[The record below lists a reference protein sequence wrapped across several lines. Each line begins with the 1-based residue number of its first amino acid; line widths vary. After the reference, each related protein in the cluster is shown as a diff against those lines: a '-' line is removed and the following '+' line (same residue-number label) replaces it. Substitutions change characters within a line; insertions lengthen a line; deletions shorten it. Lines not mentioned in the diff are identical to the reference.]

1 MHYNISKW
9 RNPPHVYQQDV
20 KIVGSKSLTC
30 LVHIIAGS
38 DAGLVNCALL
48 QVLGRLEDF
57 GADQPDRGEETR
69 FPWWDQELPAETSR
83 SQVVQNLLLED
94 HNHIPDKRSLHC
106 FSDNNWTRIQNVV
119 SPKSG
124 INFCRTVLEPKRE
137 PLIRLIKWPTFY
149 FYHLFNIFI
158 KGLHSSSWIFQEF
171 CRWTLLPSQSVTD
184 SQWVAVIMNLFV
196 QIQIVLKFLKFF

>member
-1 MHYNISKW
+1 MFINKMSRLLVPW
-9 RNPPHVYQQDV
+9 RVSC
-20 KIVGSKSLTC
+20 I
-30 LVHIIAGS
+30 
-38 DAGLVNCALL
+38 LL
-48 QVLGRLEDF
+48 QVPMLVLSTAHYSKFWDDLKTLVPISQTEVKRPGFHDGIRGCLQKPVVHRLF
-57 GADQPDRGEETR
+57 RISY
-69 FPWWDQELPAETSR
+69 LKIIITS
-83 SQVVQNLLLED
+83 LTKDLYIAFLT
-94 HNHIPDKRSLHC
+94 IIGPIC
-106 FSDNNWTRIQNVV
+106 RIQNVV
-119 SPKSG
+119 VPKSG

-196 QIQIVLKFLKFF
+196 QIQIVLKFF